1 MTALVDAASVAEHLG
16 VSRDYV
22 YEHADDLGARRLGSG
37 PRARLRFDLA
47 EVDSRLTS
55 CARSRGS
62 EAAGSGA
69 VERTRRRRCSSG
81 LGTSVPLLPI
91 KGRLEVA

>member
-37 PRARLRFDLA
+37 PRARLRFVGA
-47 EVDSRLTS
+47 PEQQR
-55 CARSRGS
+55 RIPGHI
-62 EAAGSGA
+62 AAG
-69 VERTRRRRCSSG
+69 
-81 LGTSVPLLPI
+81 
-91 KGRLEVA
+91 